1 MGVTPSGGGVK
12 WKRLPKRR
20 TSERPGMDPRRMEE
34 RVIVSTV
41 SPVQQQRQTVL
52 WVIAILLAII
62 ATALLTRGTNG
73 PLGAT
78 PAMGD
83 APMAGARGIFAFTGQ
98 IDQNRYGLFMMDVD
112 SSNVWCYE
120 YLPGSRKLKLVAAR
134 SFLYDRYL
142 ENYQTDEPKPA
153 TVKLMLERERQAQG
167 RNSGFVDA
175 GRDEPAGKAI
185 DIDDPVDINPPY
197 DDRADSIE
205 ATDMGG
211 DDVDHEPAPEV
222 KMAAPQ
228 SPPPA
233 TPAPVAVRSN
243 PPPPAPLPIQPVVNN
258 PPVSN
263 PPPTSGSG
271 AAPLEELK
279 EIPAKKP

>member
-1 MGVTPSGGGVK
+1 
-12 WKRLPKRR
+12 
-20 TSERPGMDPRRMEE
+20 MEE
-34 RVIVSTV
+34 RVIVATV
-41 SPVQQQRQTVL
+41 SPIHQQRQTVL
-52 WVIAILLAII
+52 WVIAILMAII

-98 IDQNRYGLFMMDVD
+98 IDTNRFGLFMMDVD

-185 DIDDPVDINPPY
+185 DTDDPVDINPPY
-197 DDRADSIE
+197 DNEGEDSIE
-205 ATDMGG
+205 AADMGAEPAE
-211 DDVDHEPAPEV
+211 HEPEPEL
-222 KMAAPQ
+222 KAAVPQ
-228 SPPPA
+228 SPVPP
-233 TPAPVAVRSN
+233 TPAPQTPTPVAVRTN
-243 PPPPAPLPIQPVVNN
+243 PPPPAPMPIQPASN
-258 PPVSN
+258 PPVTN

>member
-1 MGVTPSGGGVK
+1 
-12 WKRLPKRR
+12 
-20 TSERPGMDPRRMEE
+20 MEE

-41 SPVQQQRQTVL
+41 SPIYQQRQTVL
-52 WVIAILLAII
+52 WIIAVLMAII
-62 ATALLTRGTNG
+62 ATTLLTRGTNG
-73 PLGAT
+73 PLGAS

-98 IDQNRYGLFMMDVD
+98 IDQNRFGLFMMDVD

-120 YLPGSRKLKLVAAR
+120 YLPGTRKLKLVAAR

-185 DIDDPVDINPPY
+185 DTDDPVDINPPY
-197 DDRADSIE
+197 DQEGEESIE
-205 ATDMGG
+205 AADMGN
-211 DDVDHEPAPEV
+211 DDVEQEPEVKAVVPPTPAPE
-222 KMAAPQ
+222 
-228 SPPPA
+228 
-233 TPAPVAVRSN
+233 TPAPVAVRTN
-243 PPPPAPLPIQPVVNN
+243 PPPPAPMPIQPAVN
-258 PPVSN
+258 PPASN

>member
-1 MGVTPSGGGVK
+1 
-12 WKRLPKRR
+12 
-20 TSERPGMDPRRMEE
+20 MEE

-41 SPVQQQRQTVL
+41 SPVHQQRQTAL
-52 WVIAILLAII
+52 WIIAIFLAII

-167 RNSGFVDA
+167 RNSGFADA
-175 GRDEPAGKAI
+175 GRDEPAGKAL
-185 DIDDPVDINPPY
+185 DTEDPVDVHPPY
-197 DDRADSIE
+197 DDGAEDAIE
-205 ATDMGG
+205 AADIGS
-211 DDVDHEPAPEV
+211 DHADHEPEPVQKAAIPE
-222 KMAAPQ
+222 
-228 SPPPA
+228 
-233 TPAPVAVRSN
+233 TPAPAVVRSN
-243 PPPPAPLPIQPVVNN
+243 PPPPAPMPIQPAVT
-258 PPVSN
+258 PPASN

>member
-1 MGVTPSGGGVK
+1 
-12 WKRLPKRR
+12 
-20 TSERPGMDPRRMEE
+20 MDPRRMEE

-41 SPVQQQRQTVL
+41 SPVHQQRQQTVL

-62 ATALLTRGTNG
+62 ATAVLTRGTNG

-98 IDQNRYGLFMMDVD
+98 IDQNRFGLFMMDVD

-120 YLPGSRKLKLVAAR
+120 YLPGTRKLKLVAAR

-185 DIDDPVDINPPY
+185 DTDDPVDISPPY
-197 DDRADSIE
+197 DQEGEESIE
-205 ATDMGG
+205 AADMGN
-211 DDVDHEPAPEV
+211 DDVEQEPEVKAAVPPTPAPE
-222 KMAAPQ
+222 
-228 SPPPA
+228 
-233 TPAPVAVRSN
+233 TPAPVAVRTN
-243 PPPPAPLPIQPVVNN
+243 PPPPAPMPIQPAVN
-258 PPVSN
+258 PPASN

>member
-1 MGVTPSGGGVK
+1 
-12 WKRLPKRR
+12 
-20 TSERPGMDPRRMEE
+20 MDPRRMEE